1 MCKGGIYCIVNTI
14 DGKRYIGS
22 TKCFRIRFSKHKS
35 DLRKK
40 KHHSLLL
47 QRSWDKHG
55 SNSFEFKILEEIED
69 CSLYKKREQYYLD
82 NGPCEYNIEKI
93 VNQGMLGKTHTEEAK
108 ALMSRVKKGTGCG
121 FENPMF
127 GKFKTLHHN
136 FGKKMPQ
143 NGKSGENHP
152 NYGKLS
158 PNRKI
163 VLQFSIDGVFIKEFL
178 SIKDASIELDIHP
191 KHLGACCNGKYKQAK
206 GFIFKFKQG

>member
-22 TKCFRIRFSKHKS
+22 TKCFRIRFSKHRS

-69 CSLYKKREQYYLD
+69 CSLCKKREQYYLD
-82 NGPCEYNIEKI
+82 TEPCEYNINKI

-108 ALMSRVKKGTGCG
+108 ALMSRIKKGTGCG
-121 FENPMF
+121 SENPMF

-136 FGKKMPQ
+136 FGKKCLKVEDLEKNIMIM
-143 NGKSGENHP
+143 ENPH
-152 NYGKLS
+152 LIES
-158 PNRKI
+158 PC
-163 VLQFSIDGVFIKEFL
+163 FSL
-178 SIKDASIELDIHP
+178 T
-191 KHLGACCNGKYKQAK
+191 
-206 GFIFKFKQG
+206 